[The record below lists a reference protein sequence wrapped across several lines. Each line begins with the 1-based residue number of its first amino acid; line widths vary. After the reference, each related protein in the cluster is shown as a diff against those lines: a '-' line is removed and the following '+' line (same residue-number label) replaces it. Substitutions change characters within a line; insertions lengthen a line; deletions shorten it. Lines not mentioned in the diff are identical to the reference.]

1 MNISQDS
8 TRVTSVLVFGAK
20 DHIGSRV
27 VQSIHQRAPWVK
39 LRVATHSD
47 RNLPTL
53 RAMFPF
59 AEAVVADFYDLAS
72 MEAAV
77 DGMEGIFQISPDVFD
92 EDRLV
97 HNMTLACHRA
107 GSVRHI
113 IRILGTP
120 PGASIDMVSESLQPF
135 RHYPAMQHLVAT
147 DLYRQA
153 QLPVT
158 FLNVAGYYMDDFS
171 RMFAQ
176 PILQERTIR
185 VAFDK
190 RLAWIDPQDVADVA
204 AELLLTEPPEYTGRL
219 IDLTGSDLCKISA
232 VADLFTEILGVRVH
246 YDGNEDNFYRAI
258 KPVFTQLWGDRAP
271 DYFVE
276 YFRWETQHD
285 HLFKLTPHVQNLLGR
300 PPRTFRQWIREN
312 REFFLSAWEAQHQ
325 AQPA

>member
-1 MNISQDS
+1 MNLA
-8 TRVTSVLVFGAK
+8 TRDTKVSSLLVFGAK

-27 VQSIHQRAPWVK
+27 VRHIHEQAPWVK
-39 LRVATHSD
+39 LRVATHVD
-47 RNLPTL
+47 KNLPTL

-59 AEAVVADFYDLAS
+59 ADAVVADFYDLKS

-77 DGMEGIFQISPDVFD
+77 TGVDGIFQISPDVFD
-92 EDRLV
+92 EDLLV
-97 HNMTLACHRA
+97 RNMSLACAKA
-107 GSVRHI
+107 GGVSHI

-120 PGASIDMVSESLQPF
+120 PGASIDMVTESLQKF

-147 DLYRQA
+147 DLYRQSG
-153 QLPVT
+153 LPVT

-176 PILQERTIR
+176 PILKERTIR

-190 RLAWIDPQDVADVA
+190 QLAWIDPQDVADVA
-204 AELLLTEPPEYTGRL
+204 AVLLLTEPEIYKGAL
-219 IDLTGSDLCKISA
+219 LDLTGSDLCRISA

-258 KPVFTQLWGDRAP
+258 KPVFTQLWGDAAP
-271 DYFVE
+271 DYFME

-285 HLFKLTPHVQNLLGR
+285 HLFKLTPHVQDILQR

-312 REFFLSAWEAQHQ
+312 REFYLSAWEQQ
-325 AQPA
+325 VVVQPA